1 MNEVRKYKII
11 IFSLIAVNL
20 IIIGIWWIISYKR
33 PMEGFDHRGGQKGL
47 NKRPEFKE
55 MLKLDSLQASEFDE
69 LTEKHKMQIGRCNME
84 IDSLKY
90 VIRDEIIN
98 QHNNTIRIDE
108 LFNEIAVK
116 RTAVD
121 TSIYHHFGR
130 LRHIC
135 RPDQVAAFDSLMT
148 CFLKQQDR
156 KGFPK
161 EGGHDRAKFKD

>member
-20 IIIGIWWIISYKR
+20 IIIGIWWIISFKR
-33 PMEGFDHRGGQKGL
+33 PMDDFNHREGQRGM

-55 MLKLDSLQASEFDE
+55 MLKLDSLQAVQFDQ
-69 LTEKHKMQIGRCNME
+69 LTELHKTQIGRCNME
-84 IDSLKY
+84 IDSLKN
-90 VIRDEIIN
+90 VIRDEIIKQSN
-98 QHNNTIRIDE
+98 SARIDL
-108 LFNEIAVK
+108 LFKEIALK

-135 RPDQVAAFDSLMT
+135 RQDQLAAFDSVMV
-148 CFLKQQDR
+148 CFLKQQER

-161 EGGHDRAKFKD
+161 DGGHDRPNH

>member
-20 IIIGIWWIISYKR
+20 MIIGIWWIISFRR
-33 PMEGFDHRGGQKGL
+33 PMEGFDHHDGQKGM

-55 MLKLDSLQASEFDE
+55 MLKLDSLQAIQFDE
-69 LTEKHKMQIGRCNME
+69 LTECHKMQIGRCNME
-84 IDSLKY
+84 IDSLKN
-90 VIRDEIIN
+90 VIRDEIIKP
-98 QHNNTIRIDE
+98 QNNNVRIE
-108 LFNEIAVK
+108 QLFKEIAVK
-116 RTAVD
+116 RTEVD

-135 RPDQVAAFDSLMT
+135 RPDQIAAFDSVMT
-148 CFLKQQDR
+148 CFLRQQDR

-161 EGGHDRAKFKD
+161 EGGHDRPNH

>member
-20 IIIGIWWIISYKR
+20 LIVGIWWIISFKR
-33 PMEGFDHRGGQKGL
+33 PGEEFDHHEGQRGM
-47 NKRPEFKE
+47 NRRPEFKK
-55 MLKLDSLQASEFDE
+55 MLKLDSLQAVQFDQ
-69 LTEKHKMQIGRCNME
+69 LTELHKMQIGRCNME
-84 IDSLKY
+84 IDSLKN
-90 VIRDEIIN
+90 VIRDEIVK
-98 QHNNTIRIDE
+98 QPKNTARIDE
-108 LFNEIAVK
+108 LFNQIALK

-135 RPDQVAAFDSLMT
+135 RPDQTAAFDSAMS
-148 CFLKQQDR
+148 CFLKQQER

-161 EGGHDRAKFKD
+161 EGGHDRPNH